1 MDDNKNT
8 TYPLKADGK
17 ASVAIFAVVSIVF
30 VGSCFLSRAVFRIE
44 DFALRCT
51 LNLLQIAIDSI
62 TLPIVAM
69 KLTSQERKLLPTKRR
84 LWLQVLIGFALATVL
99 CLIFRIIPILCG
111 QSFPGSYKEMS
122 LPDIIFYSVKVM
134 IFVGIG
140 EEILF
145 RGYIQN
151 QFEIWLKKFKW
162 LAPLIC
168 AILFGLCHFINGTL
182 QNVLAAMFC
191 GCVFGYSKFFIK
203 DCTLLSVMIAH
214 GLYDFSLMFLTGFMP

>member
-1 MDDNKNT
+1 MEMKERLF
-8 TYPLKADGK
+8 PVKADGK
-17 ASVAIFAVVSIVF
+17 LSVAIFAIVSIVF
-30 VGSCFLSRAVFRIE
+30 IGSCFLSRAIFHIE
-44 DFALRCT
+44 DYALRCT

-62 TLPIVAM
+62 AIAVVAM

-84 LWLQVLIGFALATVL
+84 LWLQILIGFGLAAVL

-111 QSFPGSYKEMS
+111 QSFPGSYKEMPLS
-122 LPDIIFYSVKVM
+122 EIIFYSVKVI

-140 EEILF
+140 EEVLF

-162 LAPLIC
+162 LAPLIA

-182 QNVLAAMFC
+182 QNVLAATFC
-191 GCVFGYSKFFIK
+191 GCVFGYSKFSIK
-203 DCTLLSVMIAH
+203 DCTLLSVIIAH
-214 GLYDFSLMFLTGFMP
+214 GMYDFSLMFLTGFIL